1 MPYKD
6 GTGPMGY
13 GPMTG
18 RGMGPCRREFGFGR
32 GRRYGMG
39 MGMGMG
45 WNAQP
50 CTLADRKRFLQE
62 ELKRIDELLEQEGKE
77 G

>member
-1 MPYKD
+1 MPYRD

-18 RGMGPCRREFGFGR
+18 RGMGGCRREVGYGRGFGR

-39 MGMGMG
+39 WEMY
-45 WNAQP
+45 P
-50 CTLADRKRFLQE
+50 PTLTDRKRILQE
-62 ELKRIDELLEQEGKE
+62 ELKRIDELLALESTER
-77 G
+77 